1 MIYTVSSKIILYT
14 QGDKKTSRECWVA
27 CSWPSRV
34 PANVYFIHP
43 PLGHAKHPHLSS
55 SPAVN
60 RRGWPAAT
68 GRFIFCSSRCFLSKN
83 ICSLTTKT
91 GVFVLRADHPRWQ
104 KFAKGKIWAI
114 KCKNW
119 NPSFSCR
126 STNSNKP
133 PGHVLQKF
141 GNSGC
146 KKSRFS
152 HQPKHLLQTNYIVEL
167 PDAVNGVHSWGVLHL
182 PPWEFPGICISERF
196 LRLR

>member
-1 MIYTVSSKIILYT
+1 MIYIVSSKIILCI

-34 PANVYFIHP
+34 PADVYFIHP
-43 PLGHAKHPHLSS
+43 PLGHAKHPHISS

-91 GVFVLRADHPRWQ
+91 GVFVLYVIRADHPRWR
-104 KFAKGKIWAI
+104 KFARGNKSYYRAI
-114 KCKNW
+114 KCRNL
-119 NPSFSCR
+119 NSSFSCR
-126 STNSNKP
+126 STKSNKP
-133 PGHVLQKF
+133 PGHVSLKF

-146 KKSRFS
+146 KKS
-152 HQPKHLLQTNYIVEL
+152 
-167 PDAVNGVHSWGVLHL
+167 
-182 PPWEFPGICISERF
+182 
-196 LRLR
+196 